1 MRSRFASEA
10 AWPFKL
16 RISQLASCRDFL
28 TREGR
33 APRLL
38 RVCGPSGTGKSF
50 LVRELIV
57 QAAAEQPDGV
67 ALYVDIP
74 PDELEGAA
82 LFEKLDALL
91 SERRSAS
98 RDAPSSVDRKTARAW
113 LSAKSGRSAK
123 RLTYAYGAARDLVGQ
138 IPVAGPF
145 IKALLPFSAPVR
157 QAAGDSASP
166 IRFLMKRSRSRHVL
180 LAIDNTQFLPF
191 AVGETLAA
199 ELEEAGPYLRLV
211 LIERIRGMSRIDW
224 VPDIPGAEIM
234 HVELAN
240 ASLHEVTELVKE
252 VMPEAEDYEE
262 VASTIFRRS
271 EGNLK
276 SVWFQLRLISSR
288 RENQEELPASYE
300 DVILSLVPSDQA
312 VLRFVVFTIG
322 GLTIAHLASLLQA
335 TDLHLPPDIV
345 SNSIV
350 DLAALGL
357 LVVNGEGANRVRVE
371 HELVA
376 HVVSDITP
384 EEEKLELREQAV
396 NALRTVLDAGVPS
409 DDEAVLYDRL
419 LGIVSDV
426 ELRQTPSL
434 LAHVVRFIQTQ
445 SELERHAYLSS
456 VCRDTVCWDVLDSL
470 PETTVRSLLDAIQKV
485 ALFDF
490 GLVATARLRQSGS
503 MHESLASLYEAKYL
517 VQLFR
522 YEQAT
527 AALERVPESKEKRA
541 VAFNIML
548 NLAEDDRAA
557 EIAMR
562 VFREVSH
569 LPGSEHDYLV
579 LRNSFHLFEPDV
591 ARTLVETAA
600 AGFRA
605 LGLRFGAATALNNLG
620 VIELSAGRIG
630 VARDRF
636 EASRQ
641 QLVALNS
648 PEVYEALVE
657 LSAVA
662 LLEGDL
668 STATRLLSEA
678 RETAPRS
685 LLQDRAMFE
694 LNAIALE
701 VCGDER
707 LRSDVATR
715 MAAVADVARR
725 TRDLRFIQI
734 TEWFAGC
741 LQLALSGTGG
751 PPAALRQKIERMR
764 ASERVAIE
772 LFIPKQFD
780 TLALDVPFVLSPHW
794 RY

>member
-28 TREGR
+28 APEGR
-33 APRLL
+33 TPRLL
-38 RVCGPSGTGKSF
+38 RVCGASGTGKSF

-57 QAAAEQPDGV
+57 QAAAGQPDGV

-74 PDELEGAA
+74 PDELEGSA

-113 LSAKSGRSAK
+113 VSAKSGRSAK

-145 IKALLPFSAPVR
+145 IKALLPLSAPMR
-157 QAAGDSASP
+157 LAAGESASP
-166 IRFLMKRSRSRHVL
+166 IRFLMRRSRSRHVL
-180 LAIDNTQFLPF
+180 LAIDNIQFLPF
-191 AVGETLAA
+191 AVGQALAA

-211 LIERIRGMSRIDW
+211 LVERIRGMSRVDW
-224 VPDIPGAEIM
+224 VPDIPGADM
-234 HVELAN
+234 MDVELAN
-240 ASLHEVTELVKE
+240 ASLHEVTELVRE
-252 VMPEAEDYEE
+252 VMPEAEDYED

-288 RENQEELPASYE
+288 REDQEESPASYE

-335 TDLHLPPDIV
+335 TDLHLRPDVV
-345 SNSIV
+345 SNSIA

-396 NALRTVLDAGVPS
+396 NALRTVLEAGVPS
-409 DDEAVLYDRL
+409 DEEAVLYDRL
-419 LGIVSDV
+419 LGIVSEV

-445 SELERHAYLSS
+445 SEFEQHAYLSS

-470 PETTVRSLLDAIQKV
+470 PETTLRSLLDAIQKV

-490 GLVATARLRQSGS
+490 GLIATARLRHLGE

-522 YEQAT
+522 YEEAT
-527 AALERVPESKEKRA
+527 AALERVPESKEKRT
-541 VAFNIML
+541 VAFNIVL
-548 NLAEDDRAA
+548 NLVEDDRAA
-557 EIAMR
+557 EVAMG

-569 LPGSEHDYLV
+569 HLGSEHDYLV
-579 LRNSFHLFEPDV
+579 LRNSLHLFAPDV
-591 ARTLVETAA
+591 ARTLVETALE
-600 AGFRA
+600 GFRA
-605 LGLRFGAATALNNLG
+605 LGLRFGVATTLNNLG
-620 VIELSAGRIG
+620 VVELAAGRIG

-636 EASRQ
+636 ETARRE
-641 QLVALNS
+641 LVALNS
-648 PEVYEALVE
+648 PEVYEALVD
-657 LSAVA
+657 LSAIA
-662 LLEGDL
+662 LLDGDVP
-668 STATRLLSEA
+668 TAARLLSEA
-678 RETAPRS
+678 REAAPRS
-685 LLQDRAMFE
+685 LLQDRAMLD

-701 VCGDER
+701 ICGDGR
-707 LRSDVATR
+707 LRSDVVTR
-715 MAAVADVARR
+715 MATVADAARR
-725 TRDLRFIQI
+725 TRDLRFVQVA
-734 TEWFAGC
+734 EWFAGC
-741 LQLALSGTGG
+741 LELALSGTGG
-751 PPAALRQKIERMR
+751 PPAALRQKVEKMR

-772 LFIPKQFD
+772 VFLPTD
-780 TLALDVPFVLSPHW
+780 LDGVALDVPYVLSPHW